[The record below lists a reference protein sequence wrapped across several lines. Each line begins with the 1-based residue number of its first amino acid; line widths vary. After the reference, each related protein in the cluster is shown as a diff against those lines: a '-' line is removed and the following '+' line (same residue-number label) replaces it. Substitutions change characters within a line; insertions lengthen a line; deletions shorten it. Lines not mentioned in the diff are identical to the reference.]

1 MGTQREWHVWE
12 AYGAAALLRQALTDV
27 ESAVES
33 AGSAEASLPLWHRTM
48 AAAALVDTIRTAMQ
62 GNTHNPWWICAL
74 ADLEYL
80 WEHWVRRRAEL
91 GMPQVPGHGL
101 AAQGLHPGTTAD
113 LPEQ

>member
-62 GNTHNPWWICAL
+62 GNAQNPWWTCAL
-74 ADLEYL
+74 DDLEYL
-80 WEHWVRRRAEL
+80 WEHWERRRVEL
-91 GMPQVPGHGL
+91 AMPQMPGHGF
-101 AAQGLHPGTTAD
+101 AAQGPRHSTSAGP
-113 LPEQ
+113 PEH